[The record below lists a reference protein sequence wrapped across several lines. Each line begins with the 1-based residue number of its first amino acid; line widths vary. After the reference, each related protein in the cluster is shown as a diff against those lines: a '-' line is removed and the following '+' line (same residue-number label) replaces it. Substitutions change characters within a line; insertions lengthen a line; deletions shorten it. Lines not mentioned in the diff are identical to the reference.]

1 MINMERKLFVQRT
14 LASLEWSEELKMRSF
29 FGTAP
34 KDKTKNVLHGYCTM
48 GSSTALLIQGAHHCA
63 HM

>member
-14 LASLEWSEELKMRSF
+14 LASLEWPEELKMRSF

-34 KDKTKNVLHGYCTM
+34 KDKTKNVLYVYCIM
-48 GSSTALLIQGAHHCA
+48 GSSTA
-63 HM
+63 